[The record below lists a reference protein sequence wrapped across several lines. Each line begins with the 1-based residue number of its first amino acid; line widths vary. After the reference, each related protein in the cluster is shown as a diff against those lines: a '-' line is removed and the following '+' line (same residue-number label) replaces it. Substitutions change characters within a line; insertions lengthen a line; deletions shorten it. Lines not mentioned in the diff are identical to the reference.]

1 MIKNARF
8 SINLRRY
15 TLSELLRLMT
25 TLDYS
30 LIVAYFTTDEPV
42 FIRLTSTTC
51 YWATSQHSHH
61 HHHHHHHQRVRCI
74 YY

>member
-51 YWATSQHSHH
+51 Y
-61 HHHHHHHQRVRCI
+61 
-74 YY
+74 